1 MKKLFVVIASVVLIA
16 AFAVPASAAEWSLY
30 GNARIATWI
39 VDQDF
44 GEKTFS
50 PLGTRDT
57 SDEELIWTLQT
68 NSRVGANIKGENLK
82 AQFEYGTGVNLRRLY
97 GEYDFGGWKLLIG
110 QDYTPVTEFI
120 SGQAFDDL
128 GLIGF
133 GAFYGSRHPQLRF
146 TFGNFEVALV
156 EPSGVEDLDV
166 TGGDPDVTLPKIEAK
181 FKMAR
186 DNFSFHV
193 FGGYQTYEIEAPA
206 VGLTTGGTGKDQDVD
221 STVIGVGGTLNLG
234 PLTLGAQVS
243 QGENIGVTWFSYGAP
258 GTTSFSGPQSSLAF
272 LAGLPGRDVIGGF
285 PSVIAGKIYD
295 VDTLQ
300 WFVNGIWKTSD
311 KLSFE
316 VGIGFKEDDYDI
328 PASAIAGLPGVPAGV
343 SLKEDEIF
351 TYYVNAV
358 WEVAPGVFILPEV
371 GLIDYKDGPISGA
384 VPKLEDDGD
393 VQYFGAK
400 WQINF

>member
-1 MKKLFVVIASVVLIA
+1 MKKLFVLIASIALIA
-16 AFAVPASAAEWSLY
+16 AFAVPASAADWSLY

-57 SDEELIWTLQT
+57 SDEELIWTLQS

-156 EPSGVEDLDV
+156 EPGGVTALTV
-166 TGGDPDVTLPKIEAK
+166 SGGDADATLPKIEAK

-206 VGLTTGGTGKDQDVD
+206 VGLFTGGTGKDQDVD

-243 QGENIGVTWFSYGAP
+243 QGENVGTTWFSYGAP
-258 GTTSFSGPQSSLAF
+258 GTTSFSGPQSSQAF
-272 LAGLPGRDVIGGF
+272 LEGFGIGF
-285 PSVIAGKIYD
+285 SSQLPSVIAGKIYD

-316 VGIGFKEDDYDI
+316 LGIGFKEDDYDI
-328 PASAIAGLPGVPAGV
+328 PASALTSIGAPAGV
-343 SLKEDEIF
+343 SLKDDEIF

-371 GLIDYKDGPISGA
+371 GIIDYEDGPISGA

-393 VQYFGAK
+393 VTYFGAK

>member
-1 MKKLFVVIASVVLIA
+1 VS
-16 AFAVPASAAEWSLY
+16 
-30 GNARIATWI
+30 
-39 VDQDF
+39 
-44 GEKTFS
+44 
-50 PLGTRDT
+50 
-57 SDEELIWTLQT
+57 
-68 NSRVGANIKGENLK
+68 
-82 AQFEYGTGVNLRRLY
+82 
-97 GEYDFGGWKLLIG
+97 
-110 QDYTPVTEFI
+110 
-120 SGQAFDDL
+120 
-128 GLIGF
+128 
-133 GAFYGSRHPQLRF
+133 
-146 TFGNFEVALV
+146 
-156 EPSGVEDLDV
+156 
-166 TGGDPDVTLPKIEAK
+166 GGDADATLPKIEAK

-206 VGLTTGGTGKDQDVD
+206 VGLFTGGTGKDQDVD

-243 QGENIGVTWFSYGAP
+243 QGENVGTTWFSYGAP
-258 GTTSFSGPQSSLAF
+258 GTTSFSGPQSSQAF
-272 LAGLPGRDVIGGF
+272 LEGFGIGF
-285 PSVIAGKIYD
+285 SSQLPSVIAGKIYD

-316 VGIGFKEDDYDI
+316 LGIGFKEDDYDI
-328 PASAIAGLPGVPAGV
+328 PASALTSIGAPAGV
-343 SLKEDEIF
+343 SLKDDEIF

-371 GLIDYKDGPISGA
+371 GIIDYEDGPISGA

-393 VQYFGAK
+393 VTYFGAK